1 MRNYYKHRRLIFN
14 IFWVDCA
21 YIPAVGVFFCIIMM
35 AASVSASES
44 LSIHYQPVAHMD
56 NNIIQIGVAYTG
68 PCNKLQVQAFMEQDV
83 LNNTFNHM
91 VGEFSS
97 SVSRNTSF
105 SIVTVPDGVFANND
119 TVIRIVAMNGSEIC
133 SDMESQQS
141 FYCFFP
147 DSTYNNNVCNFFIA
161 TFLQDL
167 LNTAREI
174 NL

>member
-1 MRNYYKHRRLIFN
+1 MLL
-14 IFWVDCA
+14 
-21 YIPAVGVFFCIIMM
+21 IPAVRVGVFLCIIMM
-35 AASVSASES
+35 AASVSEPES
-44 LSIHYQPVAHMD
+44 LLIHYLPVARV
-56 NNIIQIGVAYTG
+56 NGSIQIGVSYFG
-68 PCNKLQVQAFMEQDV
+68 SCEQLQVQAFTEEEVRTSVYD
-83 LNNTFNHM
+83 HM
-91 VGEFSS
+91 RRFPSS

-105 SIVTVPDGVFANND
+105 SIVTVPDNIFANND